1 MDIGVLIDSL
11 YSLRQQRLELSK
23 AVEAYKLQETAL
35 REQVLEQLDGL
46 RLSKASGSLATCGVK
61 ETVEPYVEEW
71 EKLFEYVRA
80 ENRFD
85 LLHKR
90 ISAPAWRELRELGA
104 LVPGTS
110 AITVRDVSLTKSS
123 RG

>member
-23 AVEAYKLQETAL
+23 SVEAYKLQETAL
-35 REQVLEQLDGL
+35 REQVLEQLDDL
-46 RLSKASGSLATCGVK
+46 KLSKASGSLATCGVK

-71 EKLFEYVRA
+71 DQLFEYVRA

>member
-1 MDIGVLIDSL
+1 
-11 YSLRQQRLELSK
+11 
-23 AVEAYKLQETAL
+23 
-35 REQVLEQLDGL
+35 
-46 RLSKASGSLATCGVK
+46 
-61 ETVEPYVEEW
+61 
-71 EKLFEYVRA
+71 VRA